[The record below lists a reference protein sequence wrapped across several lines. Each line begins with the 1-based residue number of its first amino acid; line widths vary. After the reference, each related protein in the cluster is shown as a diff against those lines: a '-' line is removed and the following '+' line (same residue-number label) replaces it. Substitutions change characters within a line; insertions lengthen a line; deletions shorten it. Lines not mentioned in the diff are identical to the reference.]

1 MDLCSSKCLPLIFI
15 VTQVAAVAT
24 SCSSFFWG
32 TGVWLPLLSPPGSI
46 DSKSTFHISAGC
58 CWDVAIGNFPS
69 HQVSPFGC
77 PGKDKNQGAWPFK
90 KSLVFVLFLF
100 LFAMFC
106 RLLLG
111 IWSFKK
117 YLLHSYS
124 SPGTD
129 LDTRDKTVNKRDKN
143 RRKDCISLWQ
153 RVTWKKSNP
162 WLLCPSSTKRLPKW
176 SSIPSR

>member
-1 MDLCSSKCLPLIFI
+1 MDQCSSKCLGLIFI

-32 TGVWLPLLSPPGSI
+32 TSVWLPLLSPPGSI
-46 DSKSTFHISAGC
+46 DSKFAFHISAGC
-58 CWDVAIGNFPS
+58 CWDVATGNFSS
-69 HQVSPFGC
+69 HQVSPFGH

-90 KSLVFVLFLF
+90 RSLDFFFFFGHVFSSSTW
-100 LFAMFC
+100 
-106 RLLLG
+106 
-111 IWSFKK
+111 IWLFKK

-129 LDTRDKTVNKRDKN
+129 LDTRDKAVNKRDKN

-153 RVTWKKSNP
+153 RMTWKKSDP

-176 SSIPSR
+176 SSIQSR